1 MLIEDIEVSE
11 EVFFIED
18 IISSRE
24 LNFTYVS
31 QMN

>member
-1 MLIEDIEVSE
+1 MLVEDIEVSE

-18 IISSRE
+18 IISSSE
-24 LNFTYVS
+24 LNFAHVS